1 MVDDDQEEAAN
12 ASAYEALVEFL
23 YLAPVGIIKFQPD
36 GMIDMA
42 NPTAAQ
48 LLMPLAD
55 DGDMSDLYKL
65 LAPVAPDLR
74 EHVERYA
81 PSNGQ
86 IFDQMQLLVP
96 VTQNTLMLDI
106 NKIDAR
112 TLMAVVQDITDLT
125 VARREVVRQT
135 HSQRLLASVF
145 MRIKTPVVV
154 VRADGFILMANQAF
168 QTLLGY
174 DSKGIAGL
182 NISALLPL
190 DCAGAARAARAQQ
203 MLDGGCY
210 ALPMEIMSKSGASL
224 RVTMNSSLLRES
236 DSKQIRVIT
245 LTTDLDSGQS
255 TSAGNGANQ
264 VEVLSLDSLR
274 QAIGSDWPRISERG
288 LSLAEQVVKQM
299 LGAGDILKR
308 GKGDSFVIWFA
319 DGDRSRNAVV
329 MARAMYGI
337 RRIFLTQFGSKI
349 TARVQASSALDVQ
362 RELAASA
369 IPA

>member
-1 MVDDDQEEAAN
+1 MAADDQEDLDG

-23 YLAPVGIIKFQPD
+23 YLAPVGIIKFRPD
-36 GMIDMA
+36 GTIDMA

-48 LLMPLAD
+48 LLMPLAE

-65 LAPVAPDLR
+65 LAIVAPDLR
-74 EHVERYA
+74 AHVERYA
-81 PSNGQ
+81 PNNGQ

-106 NKIDAR
+106 NKIDSR

-135 HSQRLLASVF
+135 HSQRLLAGVF

-154 VRADGFILMANQAF
+154 VRADGFVLMANQAF
-168 QTLLGY
+168 QMLLGY

-210 ALPMEIMSKSGASL
+210 ALPMEIMSKNGTSL

-236 DSKQIRVIT
+236 DNKQIRVIT
-245 LTTDLDSGQS
+245 LTTDPGSEQGALTGH
-255 TSAGNGANQ
+255 GANQ
-264 VEVLSLDSLR
+264 VEVLSLSSLR
-274 QAIGSDWPRISERG
+274 QAIGADWSRICDRG
-288 LSLAEQVVKQM
+288 LSLAEQVVRRM
-299 LGAGDILKR
+299 LGPDDILKR

-319 DGDRSRNAVV
+319 DGDQSRNALVI
-329 MARAMYGI
+329 ARAMYGI
-337 RRIFLTQFGSKI
+337 RSVFMTQFGSKI
-349 TARVQASSALDVQ
+349 TARVQASSALDVE
-362 RELAASA
+362 RELAASVT
-369 IPA
+369 PA

>member
-1 MVDDDQEEAAN
+1 MAPDDGDEFDY

-23 YLAPVGIIKFQPD
+23 YLAPVGIIKFRPD

-65 LAPVAPDLR
+65 LKSVAPDLQ

-81 PSNGQ
+81 PANGQ
-86 IFDQMQLLVP
+86 IFDQMQLVVP
-96 VTQNTLMLDI
+96 ITQNTLMLDI
-106 NKIDAR
+106 NKIDPR

-125 VARREVVRQT
+125 AARREVVRQT

-145 MRIKTPVVV
+145 MRINTPVVV
-154 VRADGFILMANQAF
+154 VRADGFVLMANHAF

-174 DSKGIAGL
+174 DLKSIAGL

-210 ALPMEIMSKSGASL
+210 ALPIEIMSKSGATLS
-224 RVTMNSSLLRES
+224 VTMNSSLLRES

-245 LTTDLDSGQS
+245 LTMSPG
-255 TSAGNGANQ
+255 AGTPGAQGANQ
-264 VEVLSLDSLR
+264 VEVLSLDALR
-274 QAIGSDWPRISERG
+274 EAIGADWSRISDRG
-288 LSLAEQVVKQM
+288 LGLAEQVVKRL
-299 LGAGDILKR
+299 LGSEDILRR

-319 DGDRSRNAVV
+319 EGDRSRNAAIV
-329 MARAMYGI
+329 ARAMTGI
-337 RRIFLTQFGSKI
+337 RRVFMTEFGSKI
-349 TARVQASSALDVQ
+349 MARVEASSALDAQ
-362 RELAASA
+362 RELVASSA
-369 IPA
+369 TA

>member
-1 MVDDDQEEAAN
+1 MAADDPDDFDEA
-12 ASAYEALVEFL
+12 SSYEALVEFL
-23 YLAPVGIIKFQPD
+23 YLAPVGIIKFRPD
-36 GMIDMA
+36 GTIDMA

-48 LLMPLAD
+48 LLMPLAE
-55 DGDMSDLYKL
+55 DGDMSNLYQL
-65 LAPVAPDLR
+65 MTVVAPDLR

-96 VTQNTLMLDI
+96 ITQNTLMLDI

-168 QTLLGY
+168 QMLLGY

-210 ALPMEIMSKSGASL
+210 ALPMEIMSKAGSTL
-224 RVTMNSSLLRES
+224 HVTMNSSLLRES

-245 LTTDLDSGQS
+245 LTACSEPGQPA
-255 TSAGNGANQ
+255 SAVRGANR

-274 QAIGSDWPRISERG
+274 QAIGSDWARVSDRG
-288 LSLAEQVVKQM
+288 MSLAEQVVKR
-299 LGAGDILKR
+299 LLAPDDILKR
-308 GKGDSFVIWFA
+308 GKGDSFVIWFS
-319 DGDRSRNAVV
+319 DSNQSQNAIVI
-329 MARAMYGI
+329 ARAMYGI
-337 RRIFLTQFGSKI
+337 RRVFMTEFGSKI
-349 TARVQASSALDVQ
+349 SARVEASSALDVQ
-362 RELAASA
+362 RELATHS
-369 IPA
+369 